1 MTRKMKD
8 SGVEWIGK
16 IPEEWEIVK
25 IKHIKS
31 KEKNSFVDGPFGSN
45 LKSEHFVDNG
55 DVYVIESN
63 FATKGKLVE
72 EELKTITLE
81 HFYSIERSE
90 TREGD
95 IIIAKIGENYGS
107 ARVLPHI
114 NKIAVV
120 SGNSLKLTV
129 DKDIANI
136 DYICYCLS
144 SMKDN
149 SVFKLLVN
157 STGQPALSLGGINN
171 IKLALPKLK
180 EQNRIGEFLKSN
192 CNKIDKTIEKEK
204 QVIEKL
210 KEYKQSVI
218 TEAVTKGLNPDVPMK
233 DSGVEWIGEIPKSW
247 SVVKLK
253 QIFSFKKGLSITKDN
268 LVEEGIKVISY
279 GQIHSKSNTGVCLN
293 DSLIKYVGDEYL
305 ETGIQCLVS
314 KNDFIFAD
322 TSEDLEGAG
331 NYVYI
336 DLNEVIFAG
345 YHTIILTP
353 INNEVMSEWKYLAYL
368 YKTDCWRSQIRS
380 RVSGIKLFSI
390 TQKILKQTEV
400 IIPDSKEQQR
410 IVNYLDK
417 KCSAIDKLILTKEK
431 VIEKLTEYKKSLI
444 YECVTGKREVQ

>member
-8 SGVEWIGK
+8 SGIEWIGDINSNWEVRPLK
-16 IPEEWEIVK
+16 FILKERKQKNIPIVTEE
-25 IKHIKS
+25 
-31 KEKNSFVDGPFGSN
+31 
-45 LKSEHFVDNG
+45 
-55 DVYVIESN
+55 
-63 FATKGKLVE
+63 
-72 EELKTITLE
+72 
-81 HFYSIERSE
+81 R
-90 TREGD
+90 
-95 IIIAKIGENYGS
+95 
-107 ARVLPHI
+107 
-114 NKIAVV
+114 
-120 SGNSLKLTV
+120 
-129 DKDIANI
+129 
-136 DYICYCLS
+136 
-144 SMKDN
+144 
-149 SVFKLLVN
+149 
-157 STGQPALSLGGINN
+157 LSLSIGIGVTLYSEKTTNLDRFKDDVSQYKVVYPNDLVINSMNVIVGAEGISNYLGCVSPAYYVMYSSNPQNFITKYYDYCFKTSTIQKVLFCLGKGIMAINRGGGRVNTCRLKVSSYDLGRLEFPVPSISEQKQIVDYLDQKCFEINQ
-171 IKLALPKLK
+171 I
-180 EQNRIGEFLKSN
+180 
-192 CNKIDKTIEKEK
+192 IEKEK

-218 TEAVTKGLNPDVPMK
+218 AEAVTKGLNSDVKMK

-293 DSLIKYVGDEYL
+293 DSLIRYVGDEYL
-305 ETGIQCLVS
+305 ETGSQCLVS

-322 TSEDLEGAG
+322 TSEDLKGAG

-400 IIPDSKEQQR
+400 IIPDSKEQQQ
-410 IVNYLDK
+410 IVNYLDQK
-417 KCSAIDKLILTKEK
+417 SSAIDKLIANKEK

-444 YECVTGKREVQ
+444 YECVTGKRDVK